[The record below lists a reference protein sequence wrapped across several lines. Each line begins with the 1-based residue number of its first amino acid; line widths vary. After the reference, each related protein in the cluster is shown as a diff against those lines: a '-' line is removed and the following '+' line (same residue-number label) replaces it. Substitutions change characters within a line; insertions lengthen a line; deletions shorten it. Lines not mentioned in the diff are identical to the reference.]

1 MNCDEIS
8 KLIPLYYYGELSPD
22 QEEQV
27 DEHTHECAACARG
40 VEQQR
45 VMAAALDRRL
55 MDVPPILIEDCR
67 ADLMA
72 AVRGGVPH
80 VARVSKGPWTL
91 FLEALGHTFGSLEHL
106 RQPIGAVA
114 LIAIGFFTARLT
126 HQAPGLTGAPAGGPI
141 NTADVFNTIRS
152 VQPDGSGG
160 VLISYDQTSRV
171 QARGKMNEANI
182 QQLLLAAAHEDN
194 AAVRGESVDLLKNQC
209 RSGEVRDVLLNAL
222 AQDPNPYVRI
232 KAMEGLKTLATDA
245 VVRRGFVQALR
256 ADDNPE
262 VKMQAIELL
271 AAHRDDNIVGLMQ
284 IMVQRENNNSVR
296 LKLEKALREM
306 NASPGTF

>member
-1 MNCDEIS
+1 
-8 KLIPLYYYGELSPD
+8 
-22 QEEQV
+22 
-27 DEHTHECAACARG
+27 
-40 VEQQR
+40 
-45 VMAAALDRRL
+45 
-55 MDVPPILIEDCR
+55 
-67 ADLMA
+67 
-72 AVRGGVPH
+72 
-80 VARVSKGPWTL
+80 
-91 FLEALGHTFGSLEHL
+91 
-106 RQPIGAVA
+106 
-114 LIAIGFFTARLT
+114 
-126 HQAPGLTGAPAGGPI
+126 
-141 NTADVFNTIRS
+141 
-152 VQPDGSGG
+152 